1 MGNRF
6 AKGMGN
12 PFGRAVFFFGGTK
25 SFRECSIAHRGDVC
39 YDKSTH
45 NMCAVGRFRGIRPN
59 TEYRKIKRTAAG
71 QEEENEKM
79 AVTIQQIAELAGVS
93 RGTVDRA
100 LNHRGRIAPE
110 VEERVWRIADELGYA
125 VKAKKKEQDKGRVL
139 ARIGVVT
146 QLARA
151 SFMTEINRG
160 IKKAGEE
167 LAERGVEV
175 LVREVVSVD
184 AGEQL
189 KAIEDLVEC
198 GIDGLAVMPV
208 ESEDIRMRINEL
220 AENEKIPVVTFNS
233 DIVGIK
239 RSCFVGMDNKKSG
252 RAAAGLLGM
261 LTRGKGKILI
271 ITGSFGN
278 PVNNFRVDG
287 FVEEL
292 KNSYPE
298 LEIAGVQGSFD
309 EAEEVQRIIES
320 MMMAVSGIS
329 GILVVSGGQA
339 GVGKAFETLKL
350 DRRPYV
356 VIYDQTPKNEK
367 ALREDTVDFL
377 IDQNGYVQ
385 GYRPPNIL
393 ADMILKGRKPEEEY
407 LYTDIKIM
415 TKYVLP

>member
-1 MGNRF
+1 
-6 AKGMGN
+6 
-12 PFGRAVFFFGGTK
+12 
-25 SFRECSIAHRGDVC
+25 
-39 YDKSTH
+39 
-45 NMCAVGRFRGIRPN
+45 
-59 TEYRKIKRTAAG
+59 
-71 QEEENEKM
+71 M

-110 VEERVWRIADELGYA
+110 VAERVWKIADELGYT
-125 VKAKKKEQDKGRVL
+125 VKGRKKEKNKVL
-139 ARIGVVT
+139 VKIGVVT

-151 SFMTEINRG
+151 SFMLEINRG
-160 IKKAGEE
+160 IKKAKEE

-175 LVREVVSVD
+175 LVKEVLSVD

-189 KAIEDLVEC
+189 KAIDELVEC
-198 GIDGLAVMPV
+198 GIDGLAMMPV

-278 PVNNFRVDG
+278 PVNNFRVEG

-292 KNSYPE
+292 KNTYPE

-309 EAEEVQRIIES
+309 ETEEVQRIIENT
-320 MMMAVSGIS
+320 MMAVSGIS

-339 GVGKAFETLKL
+339 GVAKAFERLKL

-367 ALREDTVDFL
+367 ALREDSVDFL

-385 GYRPPNIL
+385 GYQPPGIL
-393 ADMILKGRKPEEEY
+393 ADLILKGKQPKKEY
-407 LYTDIKIM
+407 WYTEIKIL